1 MYKTNIKIQIAII
14 CLTLLTISCSTVKQ
28 SKQESINLSKY
39 HSGIHNVEIISGIT
53 TSFKDNNLSANI
65 NLKISN
71 EDSLQMNIYAAFGI
85 NVAKLYSNQNKFTF
99 YNMFE
104 NKGYTGKPSVDNL
117 YKIAKLNLSY
127 SDFIKLIKS
136 EIPGDLSKFSL
147 YKKDVS
153 KNEIIYKNKRGNE
166 TAEFVVLSIS
176 DNKLTQYQQKNIDGT
191 LVTNVFF
198 KNYKAFDN
206 QEFAT
211 KLIFQ
216 FPILEGEISFD
227 FDEVKINP
235 NIESPFS
242 FTIPSS
248 AEKII
253 LD

>member
-1 MYKTNIKIQIAII
+1 MKKQNLINHFFLIAVF
-14 CLTLLTISCSTVKQ
+14 LFSLSCSSTKQVKQ
-28 SKQESINLSKY
+28 DSIILSKY
-39 HSGIHNVEIISGIT
+39 HIGINNVEIISGIT
-53 TSFKDNNLSANI
+53 TSFKENNLSANI
-65 NLKISN
+65 NLKISQ

-85 NVAKLYSNQNKFTF
+85 NVAKLYSNQNKFAF

-104 NKGYTGKPSVDNL
+104 NKGYTGKPSMENL

-127 SDFIKLIKS
+127 SDFVKLIKS
-136 EIPGDLSKFSL
+136 EIPGDLSKFAF
-147 YKKDVS
+147 YKKDDK

-176 DNKLTQYQQKNIDGT
+176 DNKMLQYQQKNIDGT

-198 KNYKAFDN
+198 KEYKAFDN

-211 KLIFQ
+211 KIVFQ
-216 FPILEGEISFD
+216 FPTLEGEISFD

-235 NIESPFS
+235 KIDTPFS
-242 FTIPSS
+242 FSIPSS
-248 AEKII
+248 AEKIN

>member
-1 MYKTNIKIQIAII
+1 MKIKYTKNYLLIFSI
-14 CLTLLTISCSTVKQ
+14 CLIVISCSSTKQ
-28 SKQESINLSKY
+28 LKQANINLLKY
-39 HSGIHNVEIISGIT
+39 HQGINNIEIISGIT
-53 TSFKDNNLSANI
+53 TSFKDNNLSANV
-65 NLKISN
+65 NLKISQ

-85 NVAKLYSNQNKFTF
+85 NVAKLYSNPNKFIF

-104 NKGYTGKPSVDNL
+104 NKGYIGKPSMENL
-117 YKIAKLNLSY
+117 YKIAKLNLNY

-136 EIPGDLSKFSL
+136 EIPGDLSKFTFF
-147 YKKDVS
+147 KKDEA
-153 KNEIIYKNKRGNE
+153 KNEIIYKNKKGNE

-176 DNKLTQYQQKNIDGT
+176 ENKMLQYQQKNIDGT

-198 KNYKAFDN
+198 KEYKPFNN

-211 KLIFQ
+211 KIVFQ
-216 FPILEGEISFD
+216 FPALEGEISFD

-235 NIESPFS
+235 IIEAPFS
-242 FTIPSS
+242 FSIPSS